1 MTTTWQLTIDCVDPD
16 PLVRFWA
23 LALGY
28 EPAPPPAG
36 HATWRD
42 YYLSI
47 GVPASELECDDC
59 VDRLVDP
66 TGRGPAIWFQVV
78 PERKSLKNRLH
89 LDLMVGGGRSVDLA
103 TRRARVDERVER
115 LVAAGAT
122 VLWRTEDSEHGH
134 YGVTLADPEGNE
146 FCVA

>member
-89 LDLMVGGGRSVDLA
+89 LDINADD
-103 TRRARVDERVER
+103 RAAQVER
-115 LVAAGAT
+115 LLAAGAHPGDEHIMGDFTWT
-122 VLWRTEDSEHGH
+122 V
-134 YGVTLADPEGNE
+134 LADPQGNQ
-146 FCVA
+146 FCVFTH